1 MPRLRARPFE
11 RGDLDA
17 AASLLAETHRRD
29 RARHPVLAEAL
40 ERPAEARALLA
51 RWLDHERADGAVA
64 LDGGELAGF
73 AIGERR
79 PPPPPDLYLA
89 LSNPRSARIGARDH
103 AVAPG
108 CDASA
113 VCRLLYRELA
123 AGWAAAGYFHH
134 DVNVIAGDARLLEA
148 WFNLGFGRHV
158 SLAVREGVGPVA
170 DAAAVAG
177 VEIRAANDEDIEAL
191 VGLAR
196 TLGRHHLAA
205 PMFQYWPVAPE
216 DDARARRFLATL
228 LEDEGNPHF
237 VAWRGGRAVG
247 LTSFLRQGLAPP
259 YVSAERNAYLF
270 MGVVEPEARDGGV
283 GRALLDRGMA
293 WARETGHERC
303 TLHVLTANHSGEPF
317 WTANGFAP
325 VEYGLE
331 RHLDERV
338 AWAGGGERAANAPVP

>member
-1 MPRLRARPFE
+1 MPRLSARPFE

-17 AASLLAETHRRD
+17 AAALLAETHRRD
-29 RARHPVLAEAL
+29 RERHPVLAEAL
-40 ERPAEARALLA
+40 ERPAEARAMLA

-64 LDGGELAGF
+64 LEGDELAGF

-79 PPPPPDLYLA
+79 PPPPPDKYLV
-89 LSNPRSARIGARDH
+89 LSPPRTARIGARDH

-108 CDASA
+108 RDATA

-123 AGWAAAGYFHH
+123 AGWAANGYFHH
-134 DVNVIAGDARLLEA
+134 DVNVIAGDARLQEA

-170 DAAAVAG
+170 GAAAGDVA
-177 VEIRAANDEDIEAL
+177 IRAASAGDIETL

-196 TLGRHHLAA
+196 ALGRHHLAA
-205 PMFQYWPVAPE
+205 PMLQYWPVQPE
-216 DDARARRFLATL
+216 DDALARRFLAAL

-237 VAWRGGRAVG
+237 VAWRGERAVG
-247 LTSFLRQGLAPP
+247 LTSFLRQGLTPP

-270 MGVVEPEARDGGV
+270 MGVVEPEAQDGGV

-317 WTANGFAP
+317 WTANGFVP

-331 RHLDERV
+331 RHVDERV
-338 AWAGGGERAANAPVP
+338 AWAGGDARAANAPFP

>member
-1 MPRLRARPFE
+1 MPGLSVRPFE

-29 RARHPVLAEAL
+29 RERHPVLTEAL
-40 ERPAEARALLA
+40 ERPAEARAMLA
-51 RWLDHERADGAVA
+51 RWFEQERTDGAVL

-79 PPPPPDLYLA
+79 APPPPDLYLV
-89 LSNPRSARIGARDH
+89 LSPSRPARIGARDH

-108 CDASA
+108 CDATA

-123 AGWAAAGYFHH
+123 AGWAASGYFHH
-134 DVNVIAGDARLLEA
+134 SVNVIAGDARLQEA

-170 DAAAVAG
+170 DAAAAD
-177 VEIRAANDEDIEAL
+177 VEIRAATTEDVETL

-196 TLGRHHLAA
+196 TLGLHHLAA
-205 PMFQYWPVAPE
+205 PMFLYWPVLPE
-216 DDARARRFLATL
+216 DDARARRFLAAL

-237 VAWRGGRAVG
+237 VAWRGERAVG

-259 YVSAERNAYLF
+259 YVNAERNAYLF
-270 MGVVEPEARDGGV
+270 MGVVEPEAQSGGV

-293 WARETGHERC
+293 WAHETGHERC

-317 WTANGFAP
+317 WTANGFVP
-325 VEYGLE
+325 VEYELE
-331 RHLDERV
+331 RHIDERV
-338 AWAGGGERAANAPVP
+338 AWAAGDRAANAPVP

>member
-1 MPRLRARPFE
+1 MPRLSARPFE

-17 AASLLAETHRRD
+17 AAALLAETHRRD
-29 RARHPVLAEAL
+29 RVRHPVLAEAL
-40 ERPAEARALLA
+40 ERPDEARAMLA
-51 RWLDHERADGAVA
+51 GRLDHERTDGAVA
-64 LDGGELAGF
+64 LDGDGLAGF

-79 PPPPPDLYLA
+79 APPPPDLYLA
-89 LSNPRSARIGARDH
+89 LSPPRSASIGARDH

-108 CDASA
+108 RDATT
-113 VCRLLYRELA
+113 VCRLLYRELG
-123 AGWAAAGYFHH
+123 AGWAANGYFHH
-134 DVNVIAGDARLLEA
+134 AVNVIAGDARPQEA

-170 DAAAVAG
+170 GAVAG
-177 VEIRAANDEDIEAL
+177 DVEIRAATAEDVEAL

-196 TLGRHHLAA
+196 TLGLHHLAA
-205 PMFQYWPVAPE
+205 PMFQYWPVLPE
-216 DDARARRFLATL
+216 DDARARRFLAEL

-237 VAWRGGRAVG
+237 VAWRGERAVG
-247 LTSFLRQGLAPP
+247 LTSFLRQGLAPS
-259 YVSAERNAYLF
+259 YVSAEGNAYLF
-270 MGVVEPEARDGGV
+270 MGVVEPEAQDGGV

-317 WTANGFAP
+317 WTANGFVP

-331 RHLDERV
+331 RHIDERV
-338 AWAGGGERAANAPVP
+338 AWAGGGARAANAPFP